1 MHAVAKKLEICLYL
15 VCKMSYVPL
24 KSENCMQNEEKNQN
38 FIVAIFFMKMGR
50 NAKISSSAL

>member
-1 MHAVAKKLEICLYL
+1 
-15 VCKMSYVPL
+15 MSYVPL
-24 KSENCMQNEEKNQN
+24 NAENCMQNEEKNQN